1 MGNRVANKTAQGED
15 RRQLILETA
24 LALFTRRGF
33 FNTSVH
39 DIQRIAGV
47 SIGSIYHHFK
57 NKEGLA
63 KALYDDQ
70 VEHMARAMEAIMAE
84 HRSAHDRCR
93 AVISHLF
100 DLTEASPEA
109 MQFILYAKHREFLP
123 GEKPVCSSRP
133 FELMKQMVIEGMA
146 AGEIR
151 EMESYV
157 AATALFGGAIRLVYL
172 RLDGVLPKPLPEYLD
187 AAWECAWRSG
197 AR

>member
-1 MGNRVANKTAQGED
+1 MARAAHGKTAQTED
-15 RRQLILETA
+15 RRQLILETT

-39 DIQRIAGV
+39 DIQRAAGV

-63 KALYDDQ
+63 KALYDAQ
-70 VEHMARAMEAIMAE
+70 VERMAHAMEAILAE

-93 AVISHLF
+93 AVIAHLF

-109 MQFILYAKHREFLP
+109 MQYILYAKHREFLP
-123 GEKPVCSSRP
+123 DEKPVCSSRP
-133 FELMKQMVIEGMA
+133 FELMKQMVAAGMA

-151 EMESYV
+151 AMEPYV
-157 AATALFGGAIRLVYL
+157 AATAIFGGAIRLVYL
-172 RLDGVLPKPLPEYLD
+172 RLDHVLPQPLPEYLD
-187 AAWECAWRSG
+187 AAWECAWRSVAG
-197 AR
+197 